1 VSRRVALT
9 GATGFIGR
17 HLSAHLAARGFEV
30 IAVVRPESRHT
41 APEGAAVVR
50 APLAAAALREAFR
63 APSWFIS
70 PASSTRWIPAMP
82 AVNVEGTRAV
92 AEATLAVGAR
102 LVRVSSLAAA
112 GPASAAAPRAED
124 DPPNPLTPCGNSKL
138 VLNRISSESPTIG
151 CPWSSVTSAACPE
164 R

>member
-1 VSRRVALT
+1 MSRRVALT

-17 HLSAHLAARGFEV
+17 HLSAHLVARGFEV
-30 IAVVRPESRHT
+30 IAVVRPESLHT

-63 APSWFIS
+63 GSGTVVHLAGVVNALDSGEY
-70 PASSTRWIPAMP
+70 T

-92 AEATLAVGAR
+92 AA
-102 LVRVSSLAAA
+102 
-112 GPASAAAPRAED
+112 PIPDAAPVMTAVR
-124 DPPNPLTPCGNSKL
+124 P
-138 VLNRISSESPTIG
+138 SSENITAKIEG
-151 CPWSSVTSAACPE
+151 MAHQ